1 MSEYASTSK
10 FTEGGIYETEVQ
22 RLQREADNFTK
33 KYEHERKRYMILD
46 DQYKQAVKEKKAKE
60 DDLNKTRPTTA
71 LQKKDK
77 IKLKQ
82 MENQLEKG
90 QVTYNNAVSSN
101 EESKKKINML
111 RKEILTAKRVLGS
124 LDSDINSMRDDIK
137 TVNEKSIKAKKST
150 EDTNVRILVLKS
162 RHEAEKNKHLRRRL
176 WNYKIN

>member
-1 MSEYASTSK
+1 MSDYASSSR
-10 FTEGGIYETEVQ
+10 FTEGGIYETEVH

-60 DDLNKTRPTTA
+60 EELAKNRPTTA

-82 MENQLEKG
+82 LENQLEKG
-90 QVTYNNAVSSN
+90 QVTFNNTLSTN
-101 EESKKKINML
+101 EEAKKKIDLM
-111 RKEILTAKRVLGS
+111 RKEVQTSKRVLAS
-124 LDSDINSMRDDIK
+124 LDNDINSKREEIK
-137 TVNEKSIKAKKST
+137 TANEKVIKAKKST

-162 RHEAEKNKHLRRRL
+162 RHEAEK
-176 WNYKIN
+176 